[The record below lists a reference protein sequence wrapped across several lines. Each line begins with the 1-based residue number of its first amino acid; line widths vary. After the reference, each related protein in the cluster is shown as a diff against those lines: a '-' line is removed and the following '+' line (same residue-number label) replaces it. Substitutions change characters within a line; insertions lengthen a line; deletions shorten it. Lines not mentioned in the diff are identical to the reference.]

1 MSSAVSHKIDDYE
14 SLLVAM
20 QNVLGVVV
28 PDEQRSHLVERIE
41 PLLSAYKLD
50 SLAKLAEKLQGDES
64 NVRTDVLDVIT
75 QRQSSWTISPEIK
88 NVLHNYI
95 LGQLADKARIWVV
108 GCGQGQSAYSIA
120 MEIASFEQKTG
131 EAKNF
136 ELMATDLLSVDIKQ
150 AERATYSSQQLISL
164 NSEFKKLYVTMDS
177 KGESG
182 QVKKSIRQSVHF
194 SACDLT
200 SSIPLMGAMDLIICQ
215 DVLVYFSNGVRA
227 GIVEQFTELL
237 KSGGILLSG
246 HSQVVPA
253 AQGLER
259 VVHPEG
265 VFYRQKG

>member
-14 SLLVAM
+14 SLLVAL

-28 PDEQRSHLVERIE
+28 TDEQRSHLVERIE

-50 SLAKLAEKLQGDES
+50 SLANLAEKLQEEASD
-64 NVRTDVLDVIT
+64 VRTDVLDVIT
-75 QRQSSWTISPEIK
+75 QRQSGWTISPEIK

-95 LGQLADKARIWVV
+95 LGQLAEKARIWVV
-108 GCGQGQSAYSIA
+108 GCGQGQLAYSIA

-150 AERATYSSQQLISL
+150 AERATYSTQQLMMLS
-164 NSEFKKLYVTMDS
+164 NEFKKLYVTMDS

-182 QVKKSIRQSVHF
+182 QIKNTIRQSVYF
-194 SACDLT
+194 SACNLT
-200 SSIPLMGAMDLIICQ
+200 SSIPVMGAMDLIICQ
-215 DVLVYFSNGVRA
+215 EALVYFSNGVRA
-227 GIVEQFTELL
+227 GIVQQFTELL

-246 HSQVVPA
+246 HNQVIPVG
-253 AQGLER
+253 QGLER
-259 VVHPEG
+259 VAHPEG
-265 VFYRQKG
+265 LFYRQKS